1 MSRFISPLECYFS
14 PILPFS
20 PNKLAYPDFKARY
33 NIIGAAAVA
42 KAKNDKAA
50 GQAVMDI
57 VKVSQRCLNS
67 MNVQN

>member
-1 MSRFISPLECYFS
+1 MVFLFS
-14 PILPFS
+14 KLSLSSAGF
-20 PNKLAYPDFKARY
+20 PNKLAYPEFKARY
-33 NIIGAAAVA
+33 NSIGAAAVA